1 MITLNASTASDR
13 LGSGPGRTPEV
24 VRATPASVLQRAP
37 GRARLDRNASD
48 TSRDEGV
55 TRHRGTSL
63 AERSQ
68 RYAQWG
74 VVAQAQSRIA
84 TFQSAEQAL
93 VQAYRQLLQV
103 SRQLEQAAS
112 GHKVATAAQ
121 LGERLGNEIGR
132 LARQLQQPPSALDSR
147 LTPAVL
153 QAGGARASYQ
163 LTRVDLL
170 TPRPQAERLQL
181 LFSGFRQGAEFELPA
196 EATPDQVVAILGR
209 ELAPLN
215 IGVARNSQGELTLH
229 VPVTE
234 RSRFE
239 APLLVTGQGIRVP
252 AGNPVPIQLD
262 PEPGVLAQLE
272 AGLRSDPVAQRSRI
286 RQLLASLQEHQRELQ
301 QQSAEMTARLRQL
314 RGGMAATGDTLQL
327 GEEVAAMLRRVG
339 FADQVGMLLAQANLS
354 RSTVVALMSR

>member
-121 LGERLGNEIGR
+121 LGERLGSEIGR

-153 QAGGARASYQ
+153 QAG
-163 LTRVDLL
+163 
-170 TPRPQAERLQL
+170 
-181 LFSGFRQGAEFELPA
+181 
-196 EATPDQVVAILGR
+196 
-209 ELAPLN
+209 
-215 IGVARNSQGELTLH
+215 
-229 VPVTE
+229 
-234 RSRFE
+234 
-239 APLLVTGQGIRVP
+239 
-252 AGNPVPIQLD
+252 
-262 PEPGVLAQLE
+262 
-272 AGLRSDPVAQRSRI
+272 
-286 RQLLASLQEHQRELQ
+286 
-301 QQSAEMTARLRQL
+301 
-314 RGGMAATGDTLQL
+314 
-327 GEEVAAMLRRVG
+327 
-339 FADQVGMLLAQANLS
+339 
-354 RSTVVALMSR
+354 